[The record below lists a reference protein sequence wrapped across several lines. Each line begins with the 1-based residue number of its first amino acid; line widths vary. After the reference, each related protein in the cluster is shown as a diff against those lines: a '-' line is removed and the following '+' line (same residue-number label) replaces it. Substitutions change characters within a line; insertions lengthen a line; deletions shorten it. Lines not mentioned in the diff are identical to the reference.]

1 MKAWYIRLA
10 LFGLL
15 IALAACGGPR
25 SIRLPQGAE
34 AYQLVFAPDGTGLLV
49 LYHVDSYTDA
59 IEYREMPGGRKK
71 WQVENLRGDL
81 SAAFA
86 PDGNEVAVYSENR
99 LLFYD
104 ASDGEP
110 GGEIDLEA
118 QLALDYGYPL
128 YGVFHIRYL
137 PDGTLALVT
146 HHRDCFFLE
155 TWGRD
160 GTLAREPVLLSCSGN
175 PEWWRPFTSDG
186 GRVAYAKHDTLGIVD
201 VTTGERRE
209 WAMGDHLPAY
219 KYISTLA
226 FSPDGDEV
234 AVGLSD
240 TSFLYT
246 DPDPR
251 IREAMML
258 RFDARTGEVLSRHNA
273 PDDTPVGEA
282 LVSLA
287 YSPDGRFLAA
297 TTLEANGLFLYD
309 LSSAGKE
316 PEVLCQGKECCRRF
330 PAFAPDGETL
340 ATVCGR
346 RVVLWEMKPRFI
358 GGSGCFTSPRAT
370 LRQATR

>member
-1 MKAWYIRLA
+1 MKMRKQWFVVAMLI
-10 LFGLL
+10 LL
-15 IALAACGGPR
+15 LPACGGPR
-25 SIRLPQGAE
+25 SIRLPWGARGHT
-34 AYQLVFAPDGTGLLV
+34 LVFSPDGTALLV
-49 LYHVDSYTDA
+49 LYFPSDDSYET
-59 IEYREMPGGRKK
+59 IEYRGMPGGQKK

-86 PDGNEVAVYSENR
+86 PDGSQVAVYSENR

-104 ASDGEP
+104 ANDGEP
-110 GGEIDLEA
+110 RGETDLEA

-155 TWGRD
+155 IWNRD
-160 GTLAREPVLLSCSGN
+160 GTLTGKPVLLSCSGN
-175 PEWWRPFTSDG
+175 PEWWCPFTSDG
-186 GRVAYAKHDTLGIVD
+186 GWVAYAEHDTLGIVD

-209 WAMGDHLPAY
+209 WVIKDRLPAY

-246 DPDPR
+246 DPAPR

-273 PDDTPVGEA
+273 PDDTPVGETF
-282 LVSLA
+282 VSLA
-287 YSPDGRFLAA
+287 YSLDGRFLAA
-297 TTLEANGLFLYD
+297 TTLGANGLLLYD
-309 LSSAGKE
+309 LSGTGEE
-316 PEVLCQGKECCRRF
+316 PEVLCRGEECCNRF
-330 PAFAPDGETL
+330 PAFSPDGGTL

-346 RVVLWEMKPRFI
+346 RVVLWEVE
-358 GGSGCFTSPRAT
+358 S
-370 LRQATR
+370 